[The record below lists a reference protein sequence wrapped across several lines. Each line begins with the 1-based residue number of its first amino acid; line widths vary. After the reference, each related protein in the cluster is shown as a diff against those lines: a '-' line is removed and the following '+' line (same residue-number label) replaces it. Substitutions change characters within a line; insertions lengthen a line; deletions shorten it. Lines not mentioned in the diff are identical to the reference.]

1 MKWQSPLKTNSAAP
15 HQGRRHAA
23 HRSGGQSLYAQIVK
37 GSRAPRL
44 RVGISNLSAVVQR
57 QYRRVYLTVS
67 LGHVRFTPES
77 GRRLALRACP
87 LSAISGLMRRREKER
102 YSITLSARASSVGR
116 CPSGSSFVLDCAND
130 RREYGAASASGDH
143 L

>member
-1 MKWQSPLKTNSAAP
+1 MKWQSPLKTNPAAP

-44 RVGISNLSAVVQR
+44 RMDISNRSAVAQR

-77 GRRLALRACP
+77 GRRLALRGM
-87 LSAISGLMRRREKER
+87 SALCHVWTAPSWQGF
-102 YSITLSARASSVGR
+102 SSRLQAGR
-116 CPSGSSFVLDCAND
+116 CSHVFGLLARHTGRWP
-130 RREYGAASASGDH
+130 
-143 L
+143 

>member
-1 MKWQSPLKTNSAAP
+1 VKWQSPLKTNPAAP

-44 RVGISNLSAVVQR
+44 RMGISNRSAVAQR

-67 LGHVRFTPES
+67 VGHGGADDCRPRHLALHRQEIGVAGQTPLTVETLLQNS
-77 GRRLALRACP
+77 ERLASPSNRVA
-87 LSAISGLMRRREKER
+87 
-102 YSITLSARASSVGR
+102 AR
-116 CPSGSSFVLDCAND
+116 
-130 RREYGAASASGDH
+130 
-143 L
+143 